1 MITNEQL
8 IDGYSLNLRLIKLQ
22 TAGLSHADSLIQTP
36 YNINCLN
43 WVLGHIAVNRDNVMR
58 LIGAELLLDEAG
70 TSRYKTE
77 SNPITK
83 DGPDI
88 LPLEKLLEILT
99 SGQNRIETAL
109 QALKVSDLQE
119 EIQVGERMMQLG
131 TRLYGFYFHD
141 TGQVD
146 LLRQVA
152 GANDKVV

>member
-1 MITNEQL
+1 M
-8 IDGYSLNLRLIKLQ
+8 
-22 TAGLSHADSLIQTP
+22 
-36 YNINCLN
+36 
-43 WVLGHIAVNRDNVMR
+43 LGHIAVNRDNVMR
-58 LIGAELLLDEAG
+58 LIGVELLLDEAG

-146 LLRQVA
+146 LLRQGSRCQRQSSLIYRRLLHVE
-152 GANDKVV
+152 K